1 MLATGKVNYFPDE
14 PLEPPE
20 PPEPVVPELVF
31 GASLDLSFATV
42 FAPEPVDPA
51 DPVDPVDP
59 VDPEEDSTT
68 LVFLGFALLFEGAG
82 EPDEPDEPDEPAEP
96 LDVSDLRNQLNNL
109 LNILIMP
116 LKYLYISFFKKAKN
130 KYNML
135 MAKKV
140 IITWQASHEAVV
152 GLTFDEDI
160 DVSAFEKDLNENK
173 DPRDPNGALAKI
185 EQMTQ
190 ENSIDFQN
198 MANVQLTDFKVR
210 EI

>member
-1 MLATGKVNYFPDE
+1 M
-14 PLEPPE
+14 
-20 PPEPVVPELVF
+20 
-31 GASLDLSFATV
+31 
-42 FAPEPVDPA
+42 
-51 DPVDPVDP
+51 
-59 VDPEEDSTT
+59 T
-68 LVFLGFALLFEGAG
+68 LVFLGFALFFEGAG
-82 EPDEPDEPDEPAEP
+82 EPDEPDEPDEPAEPAEP

-116 LKYLYISFFKKAKN
+116 LKYLYISFLKKTKN
-130 KYNML
+130 KYNTL

-198 MANVQLTDFKVR
+198 MANVQLKDFKVR
-210 EI
+210 EL